1 MILLSD
7 IQHGMM
13 IAAAAGTGY
22 NPNTDQCISRVTR
35 DGEFLG
41 GTIYTGYNGAVIW
54 GHFAGVPG
62 WLSPELV
69 WVSFDYPFMQLGVNQ
84 ILCTVSSHNEKALS
98 LVKRLGYKQ
107 LYKIKGGVPNDGDL
121 ILFSMSKANCKWL
134 KLRSRYLKANGH
146 APGDVVHVHV

>member
-7 IQHGMM
+7 IEHGTL

-22 NPNTDQCISRVTR
+22 NPCTDQCISRVTR
-35 DGEFLG
+35 DGQFLG

-54 GHFAGVPG
+54 GHFAGVDG
-62 WLSPELV
+62 WMSPELV

-84 ILCTVSSHNEKALS
+84 ILATVSSVNERALT
-98 LVKRLGYKQ
+98 LVKRLGFKQ
-107 LYKIKGGVPNDGDL
+107 LYKIKDGAPKGADL
-121 ILFSMSKANCKWL
+121 IIFSMSKANCKWL

-146 APGDVVHVHV
+146 DGGQIHAHV

>member
-7 IQHGMM
+7 IEHGML

-22 NPNTDQCISRVTR
+22 NPTTDQCISRITR
-35 DGEFLG
+35 DGQFLG

-54 GHFAGVPG
+54 GHFAGVDG

-69 WVSFDYPFMQLGVNQ
+69 WVSFDYPFMQLKVNQ
-84 ILCTVSSHNEKALS
+84 ILATVSSENAKALS
-98 LVKRLGYKQ
+98 LVRKLGFKQ
-107 LYKIKGGVPNDGDL
+107 LYKIKDGAPNGAAL

-134 KLRSRYLKANGH
+134 KLRERYLKANGH
-146 APGDVVHVHV
+146 AGGHLHAQV

>member
-7 IQHGMM
+7 IQHGTL
-13 IAAAAGTGY
+13 IATAAGTGY
-22 NPNTDQCISRVTR
+22 NPHTDQCISRVTR

-41 GTIYTGYNGAVIW
+41 GTIYTGFNGAVIW
-54 GHFAGVPG
+54 GHFAGVDG

-84 ILCTVSSHNEKALS
+84 ILATVGSSNTKALN
-98 LVKRLGYKQ
+98 LVKRLGFKQ
-107 LYKIKGGVPNDGDL
+107 LYKIKEGAPKGSDL

-134 KLRSRYLKANGH
+134 RLRSRYLKANGH
-146 APGDVVHVHV
+146 AVGAVHAQV